1 MMLLYLLL
9 IYEIQ
14 SFSPGI
20 TNTHCDV
27 GHLKNLKQT
36 YFSLAFIGYKAENV
50 VAVGEIHDFLE
61 TGSQL
66 KLTYCVT
73 LNKTLLS
80 RLDIFFICYIEMKWF
95 NFLITQLEYLV
106 VKNNALYLKI
116 NIMTRNLTY
125 WNCLNHIRDFIS
137 DSVGSLFI
145 QLFP

>member
-1 MMLLYLLL
+1 M
-9 IYEIQ
+9 
-14 SFSPGI
+14 
-20 TNTHCDV
+20 
-27 GHLKNLKQT
+27 
-36 YFSLAFIGYKAENV
+36 

-80 RLDIFFICYIEMKWF
+80 RLDNFFICYIEMKWF

-145 QLFP
+145 